1 MNECYI
7 IENLFGKIFFLFN
20 DYLILFVMR
29 SSMSL
34 MKIENTRY
42 KISVKK
48 KKKMEKSECN

>member
-34 MKIENTRY
+34 MKIENT
-42 KISVKK
+42 I
-48 KKKMEKSECN
+48 